1 MRAAYAPADEAAL
14 SRLGVTER
22 ADTVLVL
29 REGADAAALEA
40 AFEGLYAEAAGLAGM
55 SGDAARQAAIAA
67 AAAEYRALGMD
78 MDGMRSRAIWKYG
91 GLVLLLALAGAAAEA
106 GVGSL
111 GRRAAWQPQTRAVD
125 GLDYTESL
133 LAVAIGGGRAGNSV
147 PDEARLVVNF
157 RFAPSKEG
165 PDATW
170 DQINQEMAREVP
182 GTGFAQGYTT

>member
-1 MRAAYAPADEAAL
+1 MLKMMIHMRRYAWMLAAQAACELWLPTYTAAIVDVGIQQEGVESPVPEAVRESALEGMLAGMDAETAARVRAAYAPADEAAL

-29 REGADAAALEA
+29 REDADEAALEA

-91 GLVLLLALAGAAAEA
+91 GLMLLIALAGAAAAA
-106 GVGSL
+106 GL
-111 GRRAAWQPQTRAVD
+111 
-125 GLDYTESL
+125 
-133 LAVAIGGGRAGNSV
+133 
-147 PDEARLVVNF
+147 
-157 RFAPSKEG
+157 
-165 PDATW
+165 
-170 DQINQEMAREVP
+170 
-182 GTGFAQGYTT
+182 